1 MKKIFFIFI
10 FFILQQ
16 FLFSQWVKKSN
27 GLDTTKVIFG
37 FIQSGTN
44 IYNCNYGGDFTG
56 GVFLSTNSGNNWTA
70 VNSGMTH
77 TSVLSLASSGNN
89 FYAGTYGGAGGIFR
103 STNYGTNWILSG
115 LSGHRIWSLCI
126 KGTDVLAGTEW
137 GGLYRS
143 SDNGIS
149 WAYAGLSA
157 GFIFSIA
164 SSNDN
169 IFAGTRFG
177 VYRSTDNGSNWT
189 NVLSLGL
196 DVNSVA
202 INGSSIFVGTSGL
215 AGVYKSTNNGTNW
228 TASNSG
234 MTHNIVTSFAFS
246 GYNVFAGTINGG
258 FYVSTNDGI
267 NWHLKTEGT
276 IPPFNVNCLII
287 ANNYIY
293 AGTGSQSV
301 WRRPLSDLIVPL
313 SPSLINPLNNSVN
326 QPLTINFRWTKLQ
339 IALKYKF
346 LLSTD
351 SLFTNVIIND
361 SLLTDT
367 LRNVS
372 NLNPSTNYYWKVSA
386 GNTAGWSNYSSTWK
400 FTTVPP
406 VPAAPVLTYPLNNS
420 SGISITTLLD
430 WDSLT
435 TANSYQT
442 LISTDSLFGNIVWD
456 TAGIVNSF
464 VNVRSGIL
472 TNNIKYYWKVR
483 GINQGGT
490 GVYSQTWAFTTS
502 LVNITYADP
511 KIPSVFKLY
520 DNYPNPFNPVT
531 KIRFDVP
538 RSDNV
543 KIVVYDMLGRNV
555 VTLVNQQLLPGTYE
569 TEWNAENHSSG
580 IYFCKMLNSN
590 FSKTVTLILLK

>member
-215 AGVYKSTNNGTNW
+215 DAGPGACDPHRTE
-228 TASNSG
+228 SG
-234 MTHNIVTSFAFS
+234 R
-246 GYNVFAGTINGG
+246 
-258 FYVSTNDGI
+258 
-267 NWHLKTEGT
+267 
-276 IPPFNVNCLII
+276 
-287 ANNYIY
+287 
-293 AGTGSQSV
+293 Q
-301 WRRPLSDLIVPL
+301 RVP
-313 SPSLINPLNNSVN
+313 
-326 QPLTINFRWTKLQ
+326 
-339 IALKYKF
+339 
-346 LLSTD
+346 
-351 SLFTNVIIND
+351 
-361 SLLTDT
+361 
-367 LRNVS
+367 
-372 NLNPSTNYYWKVSA
+372 
-386 GNTAGWSNYSSTWK
+386 G
-400 FTTVPP
+400 
-406 VPAAPVLTYPLNNS
+406 
-420 SGISITTLLD
+420 
-430 WDSLT
+430 
-435 TANSYQT
+435 
-442 LISTDSLFGNIVWD
+442 
-456 TAGIVNSF
+456 
-464 VNVRSGIL
+464 
-472 TNNIKYYWKVR
+472 
-483 GINQGGT
+483 
-490 GVYSQTWAFTTS
+490 
-502 LVNITYADP
+502 
-511 KIPSVFKLY
+511 
-520 DNYPNPFNPVT
+520 
-531 KIRFDVP
+531 
-538 RSDNV
+538 
-543 KIVVYDMLGRNV
+543 
-555 VTLVNQQLLPGTYE
+555 
-569 TEWNAENHSSG
+569 
-580 IYFCKMLNSN
+580 
-590 FSKTVTLILLK
+590 